1 MDELTGLSTIHPK
14 SNFFEQAKNKSENF
28 GMILLDIDGF
38 NYCTYHYG
46 YQESDNQLKQIA
58 SIIQKI
64 VPKGADIFR
73 SDGDEFTVFLHE
85 TDMATV
91 VSIAM
96 QLKDSINQN
105 FSLLEPIQKSW
116 FFPDKSTLSW
126 QSHLSISCG
135 IVFYPQH
142 GKNFADLRQTAFK
155 AMYKG
160 GKGLNRDGVLAIREL
175 TK

>member
-14 SNFFEQAKNKSENF
+14 SNFFEQAKNKNENF

-38 NYCTYHYG
+38 NHCTYHYG
-46 YQESDNQLKQIA
+46 YQEADKQLRQIA
-58 SIIQKI
+58 SLIRKV
-64 VPKGADIFR
+64 VPEEVDIFR
-73 SDGDEFTVFLHE
+73 SDGDEFTVFLYQK
-85 TDMATV
+85 DMATV

-96 QLKDSINQN
+96 QLKDTINQN
-105 FSLLEPIQKSW
+105 FSLLEPIQRSW

-155 AMYKG
+155 AMYQI
-160 GKGLNRDGVLAIREL
+160 GKGHNQNGVLAIGEL
-175 TK
+175 AE